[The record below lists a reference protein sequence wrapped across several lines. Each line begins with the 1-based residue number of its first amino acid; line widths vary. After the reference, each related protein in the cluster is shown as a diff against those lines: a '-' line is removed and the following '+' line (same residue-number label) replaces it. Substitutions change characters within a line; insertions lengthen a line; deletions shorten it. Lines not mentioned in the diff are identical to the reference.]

1 MKKKRKIK
9 IPAAAYGTATN
20 SEMTGL
26 VAYNNGVAYNPLQ
39 SSINSAPT
47 PSIPNMP
54 TKGMGTGMNMGN
66 MVGMAG
72 DAIDLLSNPFKK
84 STATSGGEAAVQSV
98 ANVGKGA
105 AMGFTVGGPIGAIV
119 GAGIGAIGS
128 KGEEASMQSFTDYDE
143 GTLGTGIIGAFG
155 NKRLR
160 RERNRIKVNAY
171 NNRAAVQG
179 TNDLENRYAMDY
191 GYLDTNAFAQG
202 GAVPSSLAY
211 VDDGELIQTP
221 DGSVNQVPEKG
232 QPLDNNLV
240 QLPEGSRILSNTLK
254 VPGTK
259 KTFSEL
265 GEKMM
270 TKRRSKGKD
279 KFAENSNMLNERNN
293 QMIYDQLFAMQEQ
306 VKANRG
312 IKDKTKNLE
321 AFQDGGIKSRKN
333 TLRVQDTIYNLGDVF
348 DYNGKKFKVTG
359 TNEAKVVPQTITS
372 YDSPIGPEPFREVPM
387 NYLYNVGSM
396 LNRSVQP
403 REVPSLDYV
412 NEDVNI
418 STTQIP
424 QYNTASS
431 TAKST
436 NNAVRPINRTTVK
449 PNVTNRSVV
458 VPELSTDILDP
469 IVDENI
475 DLQPTIGDI
484 RTRQYIPRTNNTSNT
499 GDQNDTNTDYNI
511 SELLSDIATISPI
524 MSNLF
529 AKNERPV
536 DAIYNPYANAITRTM
551 SGRSFNIDPAIE
563 DITRNRAISNYNA
576 GQMNTNT
583 GANLAYRLQSAVN
596 TDRAIAGL
604 RSQESNVNNQ
614 YLGDYANTMN
624 SLGQQ
629 YVAATNLANETNAA
643 NRATTRNIRRTGLSQ
658 LSQYGQNRQ
667 LMRNQRNRDNAMME
681 LYAPF
686 LQAGFTKQDMVDFNK
701 YLRKGGN
708 YVG

>member
-20 SEMTGL
+20 SEMAGL

-39 SSINSAPT
+39 SSINNAPT
-47 PSIPNMP
+47 PSVPNMP
-54 TKGMGTGMNMGN
+54 TKGMGAGMNMGN

-72 DAIDLLSNPFKK
+72 DAVDLLSNPFKR
-84 STATSGGEAAVQSV
+84 STATSGGEAAMQSV
-98 ANVGKGA
+98 ANIGKGA
-105 AMGFTVGGPIGAIV
+105 AMGFTVGGPVGAIV

-128 KGEEASMQSFTDYDE
+128 KGEEASMSSFTDYNE
-143 GTLGTGIIGAFG
+143 GTLGTGIMGAIG
-155 NKRLR
+155 NKGLR
-160 RERNRIKVNAY
+160 RERRRIKMNAY

-179 TNDLENRYAMDY
+179 TNDLENRYGLEY
-191 GYLDTNAFAQG
+191 GDMDTNTFADG
-202 GAVPSSLAY
+202 GMVPSSLAY

-221 DGSVNQVPEKG
+221 DGSINQVPEMG
-232 QPLDNNLV
+232 QPLDSNLV
-240 QLPEGSRILSNTLK
+240 SIPEGSRILSNTLK

-312 IKDKTKNLE
+312 IKDKTKIAQIESFVN
-321 AFQDGGIKSRKN
+321 GGPVEDSLYNRTKRG
-333 TLRVQDTIYNLGDVF
+333 RVQDSFITDVWNPF
-348 DYNGKKFKVTG
+348 GYKV
-359 TNEAKVVPQTITS
+359 
-372 YDSPIGPEPFREVPM
+372 F
-387 NYLYNVGSM
+387 
-396 LNRSVQP
+396 
-403 REVPSLDYV
+403 
-412 NEDVNI
+412 
-418 STTQIP
+418 
-424 QYNTASS
+424 
-431 TAKST
+431 KST
-436 NNAVRPINRTTVK
+436 SLPSHAQSDTIDPSIYSQRNIIGTKRRSKSNITT
-449 PNVTNRSVV
+449 
-458 VPELSTDILDP
+458 PELSTDILDP
-469 IVDENI
+469 VVDENI

-484 RTRQYIPRTNNTSNT
+484 RTRQYIPRTNNTSNA
-499 GDQNDTNTDYNI
+499 GDQNDTITDYNI

-536 DAIYNPYANAITRTM
+536 DAMYNPYANAITRTM
-551 SGRSFNIDPAIE
+551 SGRRFNIDPAVE

-596 TDRAIAGL
+596 TDRAIASL
-604 RSQESNVNNQ
+604 RSQESNINNQ
-614 YLGDYANTMN
+614 HLGDYANTMN

-686 LQAGFTKQDMVDFNK
+686 LQAGFTKQDIVNFNK

>member
-9 IPAAAYGTATN
+9 IPAAAYGIATN
-20 SEMTGL
+20 SEMAGL

-39 SSINSAPT
+39 SSINNAPT
-47 PSIPNMP
+47 PSVPNMP
-54 TKGMGTGMNMGN
+54 TKDMGAGMNMGN

-72 DAIDLLSNPFKK
+72 DAVDLLSNPFKR
-84 STATSGGEAAVQSV
+84 STATSGGEAAMQSV
-98 ANVGKGA
+98 ANIGKGA
-105 AMGFTVGGPIGAIV
+105 AMGFTVGGPVGAIV

-128 KGEEASMQSFTDYDE
+128 KGEEASMSSFTDYND
-143 GTLGTGIIGAFG
+143 GTLGTGIMGAIG
-155 NKRLR
+155 NKGLR
-160 RERNRIKVNAY
+160 RERRRIRMNAY

-179 TNDLENRYAMDY
+179 TNDLENRYGLEY
-191 GYLDTNAFAQG
+191 GDMNTNTFADG
-202 GAVPSSLAY
+202 GMVPSSLAY

-221 DGSVNQVPEKG
+221 DGSINQVPEMG
-232 QPLDNNLV
+232 QPLDSNLV
-240 QLPEGSRILSNTLK
+240 SIPEGSRILSNTLK

-312 IKDKTKNLE
+312 VKDKTKIAQIESFAN
-321 AFQDGGIKSRKN
+321 GGPVEDLLYNRTKKG
-333 TLRVQDTIYNLGDVF
+333 RVQDSFITDVWNPF
-348 DYNGKKFKVTG
+348 GYKV
-359 TNEAKVVPQTITS
+359 
-372 YDSPIGPEPFREVPM
+372 F
-387 NYLYNVGSM
+387 
-396 LNRSVQP
+396 
-403 REVPSLDYV
+403 
-412 NEDVNI
+412 
-418 STTQIP
+418 
-424 QYNTASS
+424 
-431 TAKST
+431 KST
-436 NNAVRPINRTTVK
+436 SLPSHAQSDTIDPSIYSQRNIIGTKRRSKSNTT
-449 PNVTNRSVV
+449 T
-458 VPELSTDILDP
+458 PELSTDILDP
-469 IVDENI
+469 VIDENI

-484 RTRQYIPRTNNTSNT
+484 RTRQYIPRTNNTSNV
-499 GDQNDTNTDYNI
+499 GDYNDTNTDYNI
-511 SELLSDIATISPI
+511 SELLSDVATISPI

-551 SGRSFNIDPAIE
+551 SGRRFNIDPAVE

-686 LQAGFTKQDMVDFNK
+686 LQAGFTKQDIVNFNK

>member
-20 SEMTGL
+20 SEMAGL

-39 SSINSAPT
+39 SSINNAPT
-47 PSIPNMP
+47 PSVPNMP
-54 TKGMGTGMNMGN
+54 TKGMGAGMNMGN

-72 DAIDLLSNPFKK
+72 DAVDLLSNPFKR
-84 STATSGGEAAVQSV
+84 STATSGGEAAMQSV
-98 ANVGKGA
+98 ANIGKGA
-105 AMGFTVGGPIGAIV
+105 AMGFTVGGPVGAIV

-128 KGEEASMQSFTDYDE
+128 KGEEASMSSFTDYND
-143 GTLGTGIIGAFG
+143 GTLGTGIMGAIG
-155 NKRLR
+155 NKGLR
-160 RERNRIKVNAY
+160 RERRRIRMNAY

-179 TNDLENRYAMDY
+179 TNDLENRYGLEY
-191 GYLDTNAFAQG
+191 GDMNTNTFADG
-202 GAVPSSLAY
+202 GMVPSSLAY

-221 DGSVNQVPEKG
+221 DGSINQVPEMG
-232 QPLDNNLV
+232 QPLDSNLV
-240 QLPEGSRILSNTLK
+240 SIPEGSRILSNTLK

-312 IKDKTKNLE
+312 IKDKTKIAQIESFVN
-321 AFQDGGIKSRKN
+321 GGPVEDSLYNRTKRG
-333 TLRVQDTIYNLGDVF
+333 RVQDSFITDVWNPF
-348 DYNGKKFKVTG
+348 GYKV
-359 TNEAKVVPQTITS
+359 
-372 YDSPIGPEPFREVPM
+372 F
-387 NYLYNVGSM
+387 
-396 LNRSVQP
+396 
-403 REVPSLDYV
+403 
-412 NEDVNI
+412 
-418 STTQIP
+418 
-424 QYNTASS
+424 
-431 TAKST
+431 KST
-436 NNAVRPINRTTVK
+436 SLPSHAQSDTIDPSIYSQRNIIGTKRRSKSNITT
-449 PNVTNRSVV
+449 
-458 VPELSTDILDP
+458 PELSTGILDP
-469 IVDENI
+469 VVDENI

-484 RTRQYIPRTNNTSNT
+484 RTRQYIPRTNNTSNA
-499 GDQNDTNTDYNI
+499 GDQNDTITDYNI

-536 DAIYNPYANAITRTM
+536 DAMYNPYANAITRTM
-551 SGRSFNIDPAIE
+551 SDRRFNIDPAVE

-596 TDRAIAGL
+596 TDRAIASL
-604 RSQESNVNNQ
+604 RGQESNTNNQ

-686 LQAGFTKQDMVDFNK
+686 LQAGFTKQDIVNFNK

>member
-20 SEMTGL
+20 SEMAGL

-39 SSINSAPT
+39 SSINNAPT
-47 PSIPNMP
+47 PSVPNMP
-54 TKGMGTGMNMGN
+54 TKGMGAGMNIGN

-72 DAIDLLSNPFKK
+72 DAVDLLSNPFKR
-84 STATSGGEAAVQSV
+84 STATSGGEAAMQSV
-98 ANVGKGA
+98 ANIGKGA
-105 AMGFTVGGPIGAIV
+105 AMGFTVGGPVGAIV

-128 KGEEASMQSFTDYDE
+128 KGEEASMSSFTDYNE
-143 GTLGTGIIGAFG
+143 GTLGTGIMGAIG
-155 NKRLR
+155 NKGLR
-160 RERNRIKVNAY
+160 RERRRIKMNAY

-179 TNDLENRYAMDY
+179 TNDLENRYGLEY
-191 GYLDTNAFAQG
+191 GDMDTNTFADG
-202 GAVPSSLAY
+202 GMVPSSLAY

-221 DGSVNQVPEKG
+221 DGSINQVPEMG
-232 QPLDNNLV
+232 QPLDSNLV
-240 QLPEGSRILSNTLK
+240 SIPEGSRILSNTLK

-312 IKDKTKNLE
+312 IKDKTKIAQIESFVN
-321 AFQDGGIKSRKN
+321 GGPVEDSLYNRTKRG
-333 TLRVQDTIYNLGDVF
+333 RVQDSFITDVWNPF
-348 DYNGKKFKVTG
+348 GYKV
-359 TNEAKVVPQTITS
+359 
-372 YDSPIGPEPFREVPM
+372 F
-387 NYLYNVGSM
+387 
-396 LNRSVQP
+396 
-403 REVPSLDYV
+403 
-412 NEDVNI
+412 
-418 STTQIP
+418 
-424 QYNTASS
+424 
-431 TAKST
+431 KST
-436 NNAVRPINRTTVK
+436 SLPSHAQSDTIDPSIYSQRNIIGTKRRSKSNITT
-449 PNVTNRSVV
+449 
-458 VPELSTDILDP
+458 PELSTDILDP
-469 IVDENI
+469 VVDENI

-484 RTRQYIPRTNNTSNT
+484 RTRQYIPRTNNTSNA
-499 GDQNDTNTDYNI
+499 GDQNDTITDYNI

-536 DAIYNPYANAITRTM
+536 DAMYNPYANAITRTM
-551 SGRSFNIDPAIE
+551 SDRRFNIDPAVE

-596 TDRAIAGL
+596 TDRAIASL
-604 RSQESNVNNQ
+604 RGQESNTNNQ

-686 LQAGFTKQDMVDFNK
+686 LQAGFTKQDIVNFNK

>member
-20 SEMTGL
+20 SEMAGL

-39 SSINSAPT
+39 SSINNAPT

-54 TKGMGTGMNMGN
+54 TKSMGAGMNMGN
-66 MVGMAG
+66 VVGMAG

-84 STATSGGEAAVQSV
+84 STATSGGEAAMQSV
-98 ANVGKGA
+98 ANIGKGA
-105 AMGFTVGGPIGAIV
+105 AMGFTVGGPVGAIV

-128 KGEEASMQSFTDYDE
+128 KGEEASMSSFTDYND
-143 GTLGTGIIGAFG
+143 GTLGTGIMGAIG
-155 NKRLR
+155 NKGLR
-160 RERNRIKVNAY
+160 RERRRIRMNAY

-179 TNDLENRYAMDY
+179 TNDLENRYGLEY
-191 GYLDTNAFAQG
+191 GDMNTNTFADG
-202 GAVPSSLAY
+202 GMVPSSLAY

-221 DGSVNQVPEKG
+221 DGSINQVPEMG
-232 QPLDNNLV
+232 QPLDSNLV
-240 QLPEGSRILSNTLK
+240 SIPEGSRILSNTLK

-270 TKRRSKGKD
+270 IKRRSKGKD

-312 IKDKTKNLE
+312 IKDKTKIAQIESFVN
-321 AFQDGGIKSRKN
+321 GGPVEDSLYNRTKRG
-333 TLRVQDTIYNLGDVF
+333 RVQDSFITDVWNPF
-348 DYNGKKFKVTG
+348 GYKV
-359 TNEAKVVPQTITS
+359 
-372 YDSPIGPEPFREVPM
+372 F
-387 NYLYNVGSM
+387 
-396 LNRSVQP
+396 
-403 REVPSLDYV
+403 
-412 NEDVNI
+412 
-418 STTQIP
+418 
-424 QYNTASS
+424 
-431 TAKST
+431 KST
-436 NNAVRPINRTTVK
+436 SLPSHAQSDTIDPSIYSQRNIIGTKRRSKSNITT
-449 PNVTNRSVV
+449 
-458 VPELSTDILDP
+458 PELSTDILDP
-469 IVDENI
+469 VVDENI

-484 RTRQYIPRTNNTSNT
+484 RTRQYIPRTNNTSNA
-499 GDQNDTNTDYNI
+499 GDQNDTITDYNI

-536 DAIYNPYANAITRTM
+536 DAMYNPYANAITRTM
-551 SGRSFNIDPAIE
+551 SDRRFNIDPAVE

-596 TDRAIAGL
+596 TDRAIASL
-604 RSQESNVNNQ
+604 RGQESNTNNQ

-686 LQAGFTKQDMVDFNK
+686 LQAGFTKQDIVNFNK

>member
-20 SEMTGL
+20 SEMAGL

-39 SSINSAPT
+39 SSINNAPT

-54 TKGMGTGMNMGN
+54 TKSMGAGMNMDN
-66 MVGMAG
+66 VVGMAG

-84 STATSGGEAAVQSV
+84 STATSGGEAATQSV

-128 KGEEASMQSFTDYDE
+128 KGEEASMSSFTDYND
-143 GTLGTGIIGAFG
+143 GTLGTGIMGAIG
-155 NKRLR
+155 NKGLR
-160 RERNRIKVNAY
+160 RERRRIRMNAY

-179 TNDLENRYAMDY
+179 TNDLENRYGLEY
-191 GYLDTNAFAQG
+191 GDMNTNTFADG
-202 GAVPSSLAY
+202 GMVPSSLAY

-221 DGSVNQVPEKG
+221 DGSINQVPEMG
-232 QPLDNNLV
+232 QPLDSNLV
-240 QLPEGSRILSNTLK
+240 SIPEGSRILSNTLK

-312 IKDKTKNLE
+312 IKDKTKIAQIESFVN
-321 AFQDGGIKSRKN
+321 GGPVEDSLYNRTKRG
-333 TLRVQDTIYNLGDVF
+333 RVQDSFITDVWNPF
-348 DYNGKKFKVTG
+348 GYKV
-359 TNEAKVVPQTITS
+359 
-372 YDSPIGPEPFREVPM
+372 F
-387 NYLYNVGSM
+387 
-396 LNRSVQP
+396 
-403 REVPSLDYV
+403 
-412 NEDVNI
+412 
-418 STTQIP
+418 
-424 QYNTASS
+424 
-431 TAKST
+431 KST
-436 NNAVRPINRTTVK
+436 SLPSHAQSDTIDPSIYSQRNIIGTKRRSKSNITT
-449 PNVTNRSVV
+449 
-458 VPELSTDILDP
+458 PELSTDILDP
-469 IVDENI
+469 VVDENI

-484 RTRQYIPRTNNTSNT
+484 RTRQYIPRTNNTSNA
-499 GDQNDTNTDYNI
+499 GDQNDTITDYNI

-536 DAIYNPYANAITRTM
+536 DAMYNPYANAITRTM
-551 SGRSFNIDPAIE
+551 SDRRFNIDPAVE

-596 TDRAIAGL
+596 TDRAIASL
-604 RSQESNVNNQ
+604 RGQESNTNNQ

-686 LQAGFTKQDMVDFNK
+686 LQAGFTKQDIVNFNK

>member
-20 SEMTGL
+20 SEMAGL

-39 SSINSAPT
+39 SSINNAPT
-47 PSIPNMP
+47 PSISNIP
-54 TKGMGTGMNMGN
+54 TKGMGAGMNMGN

-72 DAIDLLSNPFKK
+72 DAVDLLSNPFKR
-84 STATSGGEAAVQSV
+84 STATSGGEAAMQSV
-98 ANVGKGA
+98 ANIGKGA
-105 AMGFTVGGPIGAIV
+105 AMGFTVGGPVGAIV

-128 KGEEASMQSFTDYDE
+128 KGEEASMSSFTDYND
-143 GTLGTGIIGAFG
+143 GTLGTGIMGAIG
-155 NKRLR
+155 NKGLR
-160 RERNRIKVNAY
+160 RERRRIRMNAY

-179 TNDLENRYAMDY
+179 TNDLENRYGLEY
-191 GYLDTNAFAQG
+191 GDMNTNTFADG
-202 GAVPSSLAY
+202 GMVPSSLAY

-221 DGSVNQVPEKG
+221 DGSINQVPEMG
-232 QPLDNNLV
+232 QPLDSNLV
-240 QLPEGSRILSNTLK
+240 SIPEGSRILSNTLK

-312 IKDKTKNLE
+312 IKDKTKIAQIESFVN
-321 AFQDGGIKSRKN
+321 GGPVEDSLYNRTKRG
-333 TLRVQDTIYNLGDVF
+333 RVQDSFITDVWNPF
-348 DYNGKKFKVTG
+348 GYKV
-359 TNEAKVVPQTITS
+359 
-372 YDSPIGPEPFREVPM
+372 F
-387 NYLYNVGSM
+387 
-396 LNRSVQP
+396 
-403 REVPSLDYV
+403 
-412 NEDVNI
+412 
-418 STTQIP
+418 
-424 QYNTASS
+424 
-431 TAKST
+431 KST
-436 NNAVRPINRTTVK
+436 SLPSHAQSDTIDPSIYSQRNIIGTKRRSKSNITT
-449 PNVTNRSVV
+449 
-458 VPELSTDILDP
+458 PELSTDILDP
-469 IVDENI
+469 VVDENI

-484 RTRQYIPRTNNTSNT
+484 RTRQYIPRTNNTSNA
-499 GDQNDTNTDYNI
+499 GDQNDTTTDYNI

-536 DAIYNPYANAITRTM
+536 DAMYNPYANAITRTM
-551 SGRSFNIDPAIE
+551 SDRRFNIDPAVE

-596 TDRAIAGL
+596 TDRAIASL
-604 RSQESNVNNQ
+604 RGQESNTNNQ

-686 LQAGFTKQDMVDFNK
+686 LQAGFTKQDIVNFNK

>member
-20 SEMTGL
+20 SEMAGL

-39 SSINSAPT
+39 SSINNAPT

-54 TKGMGTGMNMGN
+54 TKSMGAGMNMGN
-66 MVGMAG
+66 VVGMAG

-84 STATSGGEAAVQSV
+84 STATSGGEAAMQSV
-98 ANVGKGA
+98 ANIGKGA
-105 AMGFTVGGPIGAIV
+105 AMGFTVGGPVGAIV

-128 KGEEASMQSFTDYDE
+128 KGEEASMSSFTDYND
-143 GTLGTGIIGAFG
+143 GTLGTGIMGAIG
-155 NKRLR
+155 NKGLR
-160 RERNRIKVNAY
+160 RERRRIRMNAY

-179 TNDLENRYAMDY
+179 TNDLENRYGLEY
-191 GYLDTNAFAQG
+191 GDMNTNTFADG
-202 GAVPSSLAY
+202 GMVPSSLAY

-221 DGSVNQVPEKG
+221 DGSINQVPEMG
-232 QPLDNNLV
+232 QPLDSNLV
-240 QLPEGSRILSNTLK
+240 SIPEGSRILSNTLK

-312 IKDKTKNLE
+312 IKDKTKIAQIESFVN
-321 AFQDGGIKSRKN
+321 GGPVEDSLYNRTKRG
-333 TLRVQDTIYNLGDVF
+333 RVQDSFITDVWYPFGYKVSLPSHAQSDTIDPSIYSQRNII
-348 DYNGKKFKVTG
+348 G
-359 TNEAKVVPQTITS
+359 TKRRSKSNIT
-372 YDSPIGPEPFREVPM
+372 
-387 NYLYNVGSM
+387 
-396 LNRSVQP
+396 
-403 REVPSLDYV
+403 
-412 NEDVNI
+412 
-418 STTQIP
+418 T
-424 QYNTASS
+424 
-431 TAKST
+431 
-436 NNAVRPINRTTVK
+436 
-449 PNVTNRSVV
+449 
-458 VPELSTDILDP
+458 PELSTDILDP
-469 IVDENI
+469 VVDENI

-484 RTRQYIPRTNNTSNT
+484 RTRQYIPRTNNTSNA
-499 GDQNDTNTDYNI
+499 GDQNDTITDYNI

-536 DAIYNPYANAITRTM
+536 DAMYNPYANAITRTM
-551 SGRSFNIDPAIE
+551 SDRRFNIDPAVE

-596 TDRAIAGL
+596 TDRAIASL
-604 RSQESNVNNQ
+604 RGQESNTNNQ

-686 LQAGFTKQDMVDFNK
+686 LQAGFTKQDIVNFNK

>member
-20 SEMTGL
+20 SEMAGL

-39 SSINSAPT
+39 SSINNAPT
-47 PSIPNMP
+47 PNVPNMP
-54 TKGMGTGMNMGN
+54 TKGMGAGMNMGN

-72 DAIDLLSNPFKK
+72 DAVDLLSNPFKK
-84 STATSGGEAAVQSV
+84 STATSGGEAAMQSV
-98 ANVGKGA
+98 ANIGKGA
-105 AMGFTVGGPIGAIV
+105 AMGFTVGGPVGAIV

-128 KGEEASMQSFTDYDE
+128 KGEEASMSSFTDYNE
-143 GTLGTGIIGAFG
+143 GTLGTGIMGAIG
-155 NKRLR
+155 NKGLR
-160 RERNRIKVNAY
+160 RERRRIKMNAY

-179 TNDLENRYAMDY
+179 TNDLENRYGLEY
-191 GYLDTNAFAQG
+191 GDMDTNTFADG
-202 GAVPSSLAY
+202 GMVPSSLAY

-221 DGSVNQVPEKG
+221 DGSINQVPEMG
-232 QPLDNNLV
+232 QPLDSNLV
-240 QLPEGSRILSNTLK
+240 SIPEGSRILSNTLK

-312 IKDKTKNLE
+312 IKDKTKIAQIESFVN
-321 AFQDGGIKSRKN
+321 GGPVEDSLYNRTKRG
-333 TLRVQDTIYNLGDVF
+333 RVQDSFITDVWNPF
-348 DYNGKKFKVTG
+348 GYKV
-359 TNEAKVVPQTITS
+359 
-372 YDSPIGPEPFREVPM
+372 F
-387 NYLYNVGSM
+387 
-396 LNRSVQP
+396 
-403 REVPSLDYV
+403 
-412 NEDVNI
+412 
-418 STTQIP
+418 
-424 QYNTASS
+424 
-431 TAKST
+431 KST
-436 NNAVRPINRTTVK
+436 SLPSHAQSDTIDPSIYSQRNIIGTKRRSKSNITT
-449 PNVTNRSVV
+449 
-458 VPELSTDILDP
+458 PELSTDILDP
-469 IVDENI
+469 VVDENI

-484 RTRQYIPRTNNTSNT
+484 RTRQYIPRTNNTSNA
-499 GDQNDTNTDYNI
+499 GDQNDTITDYNI

-536 DAIYNPYANAITRTM
+536 DAMYNPYANAITRTM
-551 SGRSFNIDPAIE
+551 SGRRFNIDPAVE

-596 TDRAIAGL
+596 TDRAIASL
-604 RSQESNVNNQ
+604 RSQESNINNQ

-624 SLGQQ
+624 RLGQQ

-686 LQAGFTKQDMVDFNK
+686 LQAGFTKQDIVNFNK

>member
-1 MKKKRKIK
+1 MKNKRKIK
-9 IPAAAYGTATN
+9 IPAAVYGTATN
-20 SEMTGL
+20 SEMAGL

-39 SSINSAPT
+39 SSINNAPT

-54 TKGMGTGMNMGN
+54 TKSMGAGMNMDN
-66 MVGMAG
+66 VVGMAG

-84 STATSGGEAAVQSV
+84 STATSGGEAATQSV

-128 KGEEASMQSFTDYDE
+128 KGEEASMSSFTDYND
-143 GTLGTGIIGAFG
+143 GTLGTGIMGAIG
-155 NKRLR
+155 NKGLR
-160 RERNRIKVNAY
+160 RERRRIRMNAY

-179 TNDLENRYAMDY
+179 TNDLENRYGLEY
-191 GYLDTNAFAQG
+191 GDMNTNTFADG
-202 GAVPSSLAY
+202 GMVPSSLAY

-221 DGSVNQVPEKG
+221 DGSINQVPEMG
-232 QPLDNNLV
+232 QPLDSNLV
-240 QLPEGSRILSNTLK
+240 SIPEGSRILSNTLK

-312 IKDKTKNLE
+312 IKDKTKIAQIESFVN
-321 AFQDGGIKSRKN
+321 GGPVEDSLYNRTKRG
-333 TLRVQDTIYNLGDVF
+333 RVQDSFITDVWNPF
-348 DYNGKKFKVTG
+348 GYKV
-359 TNEAKVVPQTITS
+359 
-372 YDSPIGPEPFREVPM
+372 F
-387 NYLYNVGSM
+387 
-396 LNRSVQP
+396 
-403 REVPSLDYV
+403 
-412 NEDVNI
+412 
-418 STTQIP
+418 
-424 QYNTASS
+424 
-431 TAKST
+431 KST
-436 NNAVRPINRTTVK
+436 SLPSHAQSDTIDPSIYSQRNIIGTKR
-449 PNVTNRSVV
+449 RSKSNIAT
-458 VPELSTDILDP
+458 PELSTDILDP
-469 IVDENI
+469 VVDENI

-484 RTRQYIPRTNNTSNT
+484 RTRQYIPRTNNTSNA
-499 GDQNDTNTDYNI
+499 GDQNDTITDYNI

-536 DAIYNPYANAITRTM
+536 DAMYNPYANAITRTM
-551 SGRSFNIDPAIE
+551 SDRRFNIDPAVE

-596 TDRAIAGL
+596 TDRAIASL
-604 RSQESNVNNQ
+604 RGQESNTNNQ

-686 LQAGFTKQDMVDFNK
+686 LQAGFTKQDIVNFNK

>member
-20 SEMTGL
+20 SEMAGL

-39 SSINSAPT
+39 SSINNAPT
-47 PSIPNMP
+47 PSVPNMP
-54 TKGMGTGMNMGN
+54 TKGMGAGMNMGN

-72 DAIDLLSNPFKK
+72 DAVDLLSNPFKR
-84 STATSGGEAAVQSV
+84 STATSGGEAAMQSV
-98 ANVGKGA
+98 ANIGKGA
-105 AMGFTVGGPIGAIV
+105 AMGFTVGGPVGAIV

-128 KGEEASMQSFTDYDE
+128 KGEEASMSSFTDYND
-143 GTLGTGIIGAFG
+143 GTLGTGIMGAIG
-155 NKRLR
+155 NKGLR
-160 RERNRIKVNAY
+160 RERRRIRMNAY

-179 TNDLENRYAMDY
+179 TNDLENRYGLEY
-191 GYLDTNAFAQG
+191 GDMNTNTFADG
-202 GAVPSSLAY
+202 GMVPSSLAY

-221 DGSVNQVPEKG
+221 DGSINQVPEMG
-232 QPLDNNLV
+232 QPLDSNLV
-240 QLPEGSRILSNTLK
+240 SIPEGSRILSNTLK

-312 IKDKTKNLE
+312 IKDKTKIAQIESFVN
-321 AFQDGGIKSRKN
+321 GGPVEDSLYNRTKRG
-333 TLRVQDTIYNLGDVF
+333 RVQDSFITDVWNPF
-348 DYNGKKFKVTG
+348 GYKV
-359 TNEAKVVPQTITS
+359 
-372 YDSPIGPEPFREVPM
+372 F
-387 NYLYNVGSM
+387 
-396 LNRSVQP
+396 
-403 REVPSLDYV
+403 
-412 NEDVNI
+412 
-418 STTQIP
+418 
-424 QYNTASS
+424 
-431 TAKST
+431 KST
-436 NNAVRPINRTTVK
+436 SLPSHAQSDTIDPSIYSQRNIIGTKRRSKSNITT
-449 PNVTNRSVV
+449 
-458 VPELSTDILDP
+458 PELSTDILDP
-469 IVDENI
+469 VVDENI

-484 RTRQYIPRTNNTSNT
+484 RTRQYIPRTNNTSNA
-499 GDQNDTNTDYNI
+499 GDQNDTITDYNI

-536 DAIYNPYANAITRTM
+536 DAMYNPYANAITRTM
-551 SGRSFNIDPAIE
+551 SDRRFNIDPAVE

-596 TDRAIAGL
+596 TDRAIASL
-604 RSQESNVNNQ
+604 RGQESNTNNQ

-686 LQAGFTKQDMVDFNK
+686 LQAGFTKQDIVNFNK

>member
-20 SEMTGL
+20 SEMAGL

-39 SSINSAPT
+39 SSINNAPT

-54 TKGMGTGMNMGN
+54 TKSMGAGMNMGN
-66 MVGMAG
+66 VVGMAG
-72 DAIDLLSNPFKK
+72 DAIDLLSNPFKR
-84 STATSGGEAAVQSV
+84 STATSGGEAAMQSV
-98 ANVGKGA
+98 ANIGKGA
-105 AMGFTVGGPIGAIV
+105 AMGFTVGGPVGAIV

-128 KGEEASMQSFTDYDE
+128 KGEEASMSSFTNYND
-143 GTLGTGIIGAFG
+143 GTLGTGIMGAIG
-155 NKRLR
+155 NKGLR
-160 RERNRIKVNAY
+160 RERRRIRMNAY

-179 TNDLENRYAMDY
+179 TNDLENRYGLEY
-191 GYLDTNAFAQG
+191 GDMNTNTFADG
-202 GAVPSSLAY
+202 GMVPSSLAY

-221 DGSVNQVPEKG
+221 DGSINQVPEMG
-232 QPLDNNLV
+232 QPLDSNLV
-240 QLPEGSRILSNTLK
+240 SIPEGSRILSNTLK

-312 IKDKTKNLE
+312 IKDKTKIAQIESFVN
-321 AFQDGGIKSRKN
+321 GGPVEDSLYNRTKRG
-333 TLRVQDTIYNLGDVF
+333 RVQDSFITDVWNPF
-348 DYNGKKFKVTG
+348 GYKV
-359 TNEAKVVPQTITS
+359 
-372 YDSPIGPEPFREVPM
+372 F
-387 NYLYNVGSM
+387 
-396 LNRSVQP
+396 
-403 REVPSLDYV
+403 
-412 NEDVNI
+412 
-418 STTQIP
+418 
-424 QYNTASS
+424 
-431 TAKST
+431 KST
-436 NNAVRPINRTTVK
+436 SLPSHAQSDTIDPSIYSQRNIIGTKRRSKSNITT
-449 PNVTNRSVV
+449 
-458 VPELSTDILDP
+458 PELSTDILDP
-469 IVDENI
+469 VVDENI

-484 RTRQYIPRTNNTSNT
+484 RTRQYIPRTNNTSNA
-499 GDQNDTNTDYNI
+499 GDQNDTITDYNI

-536 DAIYNPYANAITRTM
+536 DAMYNPYANAITRTM
-551 SGRSFNIDPAIE
+551 SDRRFNIDPAVE

-596 TDRAIAGL
+596 TDRAIASL
-604 RSQESNVNNQ
+604 RGQESNANNQ

-686 LQAGFTKQDMVDFNK
+686 LQAGFTKQDIVNFNK

>member
-20 SEMTGL
+20 SEMAGL

-39 SSINSAPT
+39 SSINNAPT

-54 TKGMGTGMNMGN
+54 TKSMGAGMNMGN
-66 MVGMAG
+66 VVGMAG
-72 DAIDLLSNPFKK
+72 DAIDLLSNPFKR
-84 STATSGGEAAVQSV
+84 STATSGGEAAMQSV
-98 ANVGKGA
+98 ANIGKGA
-105 AMGFTVGGPIGAIV
+105 AMGFTVGGPVGAIV

-128 KGEEASMQSFTDYDE
+128 KGEEASMSSFTNYND
-143 GTLGTGIIGAFG
+143 GTLGTGIMGAIG
-155 NKRLR
+155 NKGLR
-160 RERNRIKVNAY
+160 RERRRIRMNAY

-179 TNDLENRYAMDY
+179 TNDLENRYGLEY
-191 GYLDTNAFAQG
+191 GDMNTNTFADG
-202 GAVPSSLAY
+202 GMVPSSLAY

-221 DGSVNQVPEKG
+221 DGSINQVPEMG
-232 QPLDNNLV
+232 QPLDSNLV
-240 QLPEGSRILSNTLK
+240 SIPEGSRILSNTLK

-312 IKDKTKNLE
+312 IKDKTKIAQIESFVN
-321 AFQDGGIKSRKN
+321 GGPVEDSLYNRTKRG
-333 TLRVQDTIYNLGDVF
+333 RVQDSFITDVWNPF
-348 DYNGKKFKVTG
+348 GYKV
-359 TNEAKVVPQTITS
+359 
-372 YDSPIGPEPFREVPM
+372 F
-387 NYLYNVGSM
+387 
-396 LNRSVQP
+396 
-403 REVPSLDYV
+403 
-412 NEDVNI
+412 
-418 STTQIP
+418 
-424 QYNTASS
+424 
-431 TAKST
+431 KST
-436 NNAVRPINRTTVK
+436 SLPSHAQSDTIDPSIYSQRNIIGTKRRSKSNITT
-449 PNVTNRSVV
+449 
-458 VPELSTDILDP
+458 PELSTDILDP
-469 IVDENI
+469 VVDENI

-484 RTRQYIPRTNNTSNT
+484 RTRQYIPRTNNTSNA
-499 GDQNDTNTDYNI
+499 GDQNDTITDYNI

-536 DAIYNPYANAITRTM
+536 DAMYNPYANAITRTM
-551 SGRSFNIDPAIE
+551 SDRRFNIDPAVE

-596 TDRAIAGL
+596 TDRAIASL
-604 RSQESNVNNQ
+604 RGQESNTNNQ

-686 LQAGFTKQDMVDFNK
+686 LQAGFTKQDIVNFNK

>member
-20 SEMTGL
+20 SEMAGL

-39 SSINSAPT
+39 SSINNAPT
-47 PSIPNMP
+47 PSVPNMP
-54 TKGMGTGMNMGN
+54 TKGMGAGMNMGN

-72 DAIDLLSNPFKK
+72 DAVDLLSNPFKR
-84 STATSGGEAAVQSV
+84 STATSGGEAAMQSV
-98 ANVGKGA
+98 ANIGKGA
-105 AMGFTVGGPIGAIV
+105 AMGFTVGGPVGAIV

-128 KGEEASMQSFTDYDE
+128 KGEEASMSSFTDYND
-143 GTLGTGIIGAFG
+143 GTLGTGIMGAIG
-155 NKRLR
+155 NKGLR
-160 RERNRIKVNAY
+160 RERRRIRMNAY

-179 TNDLENRYAMDY
+179 TNDLENRYGLEY
-191 GYLDTNAFAQG
+191 GDMNTNTFADG
-202 GAVPSSLAY
+202 GMVPSSLAY

-221 DGSVNQVPEKG
+221 DGSINQVPEMG
-232 QPLDNNLV
+232 QPLDSNLV
-240 QLPEGSRILSNTLK
+240 SIPEGSRILSNTLK

-279 KFAENSNMLNERNN
+279 KFAENSNMLNDRNN
-293 QMIYDQLFAMQEQ
+293 KMIHDQLFELQEQ
-306 VKANRG
+306 LKAKRG
-312 IKDKTKNLE
+312 IKDKTKNVE
-321 AFQDGGIKSRKN
+321 AFESGGS
-333 TLRVQDTIYNLGDVF
+333 
-348 DYNGKKFKVTG
+348 KKESLELV
-359 TNEAKVVPQTITS
+359 
-372 YDSPIGPEPFREVPM
+372 EP
-387 NYLYNVGSM
+387 
-396 LNRSVQP
+396 
-403 REVPSLDYV
+403 LDYFI
-412 NEDVNI
+412 DDYTI
-418 STTQIP
+418 PTTP
-424 QYNTASS
+424 QDIITNT
-431 TAKST
+431 
-436 NNAVRPINRTTVK
+436 R
-449 PNVTNRSVV
+449 
-458 VPELSTDILDP
+458 
-469 IVDENI
+469 
-475 DLQPTIGDI
+475 
-484 RTRQYIPRTNNTSNT
+484 IPRSNLT
-499 GDQNDTNTDYNI
+499 ISNRDYSGI
-511 SELLSDIATISPI
+511 IDDVYTQVATLSPI
-524 MSNLF
+524 MSNMF
-529 AKNERPV
+529 TKNEKGV
-536 DAIYNPYANAITRTM
+536 NTVTNPYSNAISRTM
-551 SGRSFNIDPAIE
+551 RGRRFNVNPAVE
-563 DITRNRAISNYNA
+563 DITRNRAIGNYNV

-686 LQAGFTKQDMVDFNK
+686 LQAGFTKQDIVNFNK

>member
-20 SEMTGL
+20 SEMAGL

-39 SSINSAPT
+39 SSINNAPT
-47 PSIPNMP
+47 PSVPNMP
-54 TKGMGTGMNMGN
+54 TKGMGAGMNMGN

-72 DAIDLLSNPFKK
+72 DAVDLLSNPFKK
-84 STATSGGEAAVQSV
+84 STATSGGEAAMQSV
-98 ANVGKGA
+98 ANIGKGA
-105 AMGFTVGGPIGAIV
+105 AMGFTVGGPVGAIV

-128 KGEEASMQSFTDYDE
+128 KGEEASMSSFTDYDE
-143 GTLGTGIIGAFG
+143 GTLGTGIMGAIG
-155 NKRLR
+155 NKGLR
-160 RERNRIKVNAY
+160 KERKRIKMNAY

-179 TNDLENRYAMDY
+179 TNDLENRYGLEY
-191 GYLDTNAFAQG
+191 GDINTNTFADG
-202 GAVPSSLAY
+202 GMVPSSLAY

-293 QMIYDQLFAMQEQ
+293 QMIYNQLFAMQEQ

-312 IKDKTKNLE
+312 IKDKTKIAQIESFAN
-321 AFQDGGIKSRKN
+321 GGPVEDLLYNRTKRG
-333 TLRVQDTIYNLGDVF
+333 RVQDSFITDAWNPFGYKVF
-348 DYNGKKFKVTG
+348 KSAN
-359 TNEAKVVPQTITS
+359 PPS
-372 YDSPIGPEPFREVPM
+372 Y
-387 NYLYNVGSM
+387 
-396 LNRSVQP
+396 
-403 REVPSLDYV
+403 
-412 NEDVNI
+412 
-418 STTQIP
+418 
-424 QYNTASS
+424 ASS
-431 TAKST
+431 DTIDPLIYSQRNIAGTKRRS
-436 NNAVRPINRTTVK
+436 NSNITT
-449 PNVTNRSVV
+449 
-458 VPELSTDILDP
+458 PELSTDILDP

-475 DLQPTIGDI
+475 ELQPTIGDI
-484 RTRQYIPRTNNTSNT
+484 RTKQYIPRTNNTSNT
-499 GDQNDTNTDYNI
+499 GDQNGTNTDYNI

-529 AKNERPV
+529 ARNERPV

-551 SGRSFNIDPAIE
+551 SGRRFNIDPAVE

-596 TDRAIAGL
+596 TDRAIASL

-629 YVAATNLANETNAA
+629 YVNAVNIANEVNAQ
-643 NRATTRNIRRTGLSQ
+643 NRANTRNIRRTGTSQ
-658 LSQYGQNRQ
+658 FSQWAQNRQ
-667 LMRNQRNRDNAMME
+667 LMRNQRNRDDAMME

-686 LQAGFTKQDMVDFNK
+686 LQSGFTSQSLSNFNK

>member
-20 SEMTGL
+20 SEMAGL

-39 SSINSAPT
+39 SSINNAPT

-54 TKGMGTGMNMGN
+54 TKSMGAGMNMGN
-66 MVGMAG
+66 VVGMAG

-84 STATSGGEAAVQSV
+84 STATSGGEAAMQSV
-98 ANVGKGA
+98 ANIGKGA
-105 AMGFTVGGPIGAIV
+105 AMGFTVGGPVGAIV

-128 KGEEASMQSFTDYDE
+128 KGEEASMSSFTDYND
-143 GTLGTGIIGAFG
+143 GTLGTGIMGAIG
-155 NKRLR
+155 NKGLR
-160 RERNRIKVNAY
+160 RERRRIRMNAY

-179 TNDLENRYAMDY
+179 TNDLENRYGLEY
-191 GYLDTNAFAQG
+191 GDMNTNTFADG
-202 GAVPSSLAY
+202 GMVPSSLAY

-221 DGSVNQVPEKG
+221 DGSINQVPEMG
-232 QPLDNNLV
+232 QPLDSNLV
-240 QLPEGSRILSNTLK
+240 SIPEGSRILSNTLK

-312 IKDKTKNLE
+312 IKDKTKIAQIESFVN
-321 AFQDGGIKSRKN
+321 GGPVEDSLYNRTKRG
-333 TLRVQDTIYNLGDVF
+333 RVQDSFITDVWNPF
-348 DYNGKKFKVTG
+348 GYKV
-359 TNEAKVVPQTITS
+359 
-372 YDSPIGPEPFREVPM
+372 F
-387 NYLYNVGSM
+387 
-396 LNRSVQP
+396 
-403 REVPSLDYV
+403 
-412 NEDVNI
+412 
-418 STTQIP
+418 
-424 QYNTASS
+424 
-431 TAKST
+431 KST
-436 NNAVRPINRTTVK
+436 SLPSHAQSDTIDPSIYSQRNIIGTKRRSKSNITT
-449 PNVTNRSVV
+449 
-458 VPELSTDILDP
+458 PELSTDILDP
-469 IVDENI
+469 VVDENI

-484 RTRQYIPRTNNTSNT
+484 RTRQYIPRTNNTSNA
-499 GDQNDTNTDYNI
+499 GDQNDTITDYNI

-536 DAIYNPYANAITRTM
+536 DAMYNPYANAITRTM
-551 SGRSFNIDPAIE
+551 SDRRFNIDPAVE

-596 TDRAIAGL
+596 TDRAIASL
-604 RSQESNVNNQ
+604 RGQESNTNNQ

-643 NRATTRNIRRTGLSQ
+643 NRTTTRNIRRTGLSQ

-686 LQAGFTKQDMVDFNK
+686 LQAGFTKQDIVNFNK

>member
-20 SEMTGL
+20 SEMAGL

-39 SSINSAPT
+39 SSINNAPT
-47 PSIPNMP
+47 PSIPNIP
-54 TKGMGTGMNMGN
+54 TKGMGAGMNMGN

-72 DAIDLLSNPFKK
+72 DAVDLLSNPFKR
-84 STATSGGEAAVQSV
+84 STATSGGEAAMQSV
-98 ANVGKGA
+98 ANIGKGA
-105 AMGFTVGGPIGAIV
+105 AMGFTVGGPVGAIV

-128 KGEEASMQSFTDYDE
+128 KGEEASMSSFTDYND
-143 GTLGTGIIGAFG
+143 GTLGTGIMGAIG
-155 NKRLR
+155 NKGLR
-160 RERNRIKVNAY
+160 RERRRIRMNAY

-179 TNDLENRYAMDY
+179 TNDLENRYGLEY
-191 GYLDTNAFAQG
+191 GDMNTNTFADG
-202 GAVPSSLAY
+202 GMVPSSLAY

-221 DGSVNQVPEKG
+221 DGSINQVPEMG
-232 QPLDNNLV
+232 QPLDSNLV
-240 QLPEGSRILSNTLK
+240 SIPEGSRILSNTLK

-312 IKDKTKNLE
+312 IKDKTKIAQIESFVN
-321 AFQDGGIKSRKN
+321 GGPVEDSLYNRTKRG
-333 TLRVQDTIYNLGDVF
+333 RVQDSFITDVWNPF
-348 DYNGKKFKVTG
+348 GYKV
-359 TNEAKVVPQTITS
+359 
-372 YDSPIGPEPFREVPM
+372 F
-387 NYLYNVGSM
+387 
-396 LNRSVQP
+396 
-403 REVPSLDYV
+403 
-412 NEDVNI
+412 
-418 STTQIP
+418 
-424 QYNTASS
+424 
-431 TAKST
+431 KST
-436 NNAVRPINRTTVK
+436 SLPSHAQSDTIDPSIYSQRNIIGTKRRSKSNITT
-449 PNVTNRSVV
+449 
-458 VPELSTDILDP
+458 PELSTDILDP
-469 IVDENI
+469 VVDENI

-484 RTRQYIPRTNNTSNT
+484 RTRQYIPRTNNTSNA
-499 GDQNDTNTDYNI
+499 GDQNDTITDYNI

-536 DAIYNPYANAITRTM
+536 DAMYNPYANAITRTM
-551 SGRSFNIDPAIE
+551 SDRRFNIDPAVE

-596 TDRAIAGL
+596 TDRAIASL
-604 RSQESNVNNQ
+604 RGQESNTNNQ

-686 LQAGFTKQDMVDFNK
+686 LQAGFTKQDIVNFNK